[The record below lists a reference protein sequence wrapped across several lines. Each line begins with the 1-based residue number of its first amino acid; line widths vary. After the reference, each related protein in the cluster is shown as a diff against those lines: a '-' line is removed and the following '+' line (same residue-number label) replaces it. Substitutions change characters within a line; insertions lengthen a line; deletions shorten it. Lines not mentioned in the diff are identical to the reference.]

1 MKKKVLILVSL
12 ALLFT
17 MLFNNVPAHAE
28 SINVS
33 NDVSALELN
42 QLIDSTNCFWQI
54 RSTALRKIK
63 NPAAEDKKDPLP
75 STSTHTILFSDET
88 EKEQGDA
95 NNGPKV
101 SYQNSAQI

>member
-42 QLIDSTNCFWQI
+42 QLIDSTNDLIEKTEANGSSVTEILHGQI
-54 RSTALRKIK
+54 AYYENLFQSSKVPPIVKTRILISSEHLVQ
-63 NPAAEDKKDPLP
+63 AA
-75 STSTHTILFSDET
+75 
-88 EKEQGDA
+88 
-95 NNGPKV
+95 
-101 SYQNSAQI
+101 